1 MRVKCNKLTEKIE
14 KEEQLHITLI
24 DYERDGLSAKGRT
37 KLEWYFYVSREFNF
51 ISKIPLFLKRAEM
64 NLSSARF

>member
-24 DYERDGLSAKGRT
+24 NYERDGLSAKGRT
-37 KLEWYFYVSREFNF
+37 TLE
-51 ISKIPLFLKRAEM
+51 
-64 NLSSARF
+64 